1 MWQYLDLEGNPDTP
15 GVSTSLSEQIKEVGC
30 MEFTEDEV
38 NRLVAE
44 EDQRYAQEIA
54 DALPDWVDKDP
65 DMSFPPLRLPLRF
78 VANESKGQL

>member
-1 MWQYLDLEGNPDTP
+1 
-15 GVSTSLSEQIKEVGC
+15 

-65 DMSFPPLRLPLRF
+65 EWRTTLHLLTAKGLRGYRLWQYIDFDDSRF
-78 VANESKGQL
+78 DAGRASRRASAYATCQDAR